1 MSPRSASQT
10 FAAPRLQTYIRPPFG
25 RDLWVSRARGS
36 QTVHEYTV
44 PKQRFT
50 AEVVLPDGPPARMT
64 FFHGQNAL
72 THTGRERP
80 SDVLNGL
87 ATFLPALDANGRFI
101 LLNVEA
107 LRMVSVSV
115 DEEWTDALA
124 EAGDTEDDVRDI
136 TATIARVEVTL
147 DDGSRLT
154 GMVRYELPESGR
166 RLQDY
171 LNVGDRFLA
180 LIDHETIRFIGRR
193 WVTSIVA
200 LDAMGGAQ

>member
-1 MSPRSASQT
+1 
-10 FAAPRLQTYIRPPFG
+10 
-25 RDLWVSRARGS
+25 
-36 QTVHEYTV
+36 VHEYTI

-50 AEVVLPDGPPARMT
+50 AEVVFSDGRTARLT
-64 FFHGQNAL
+64 FFHGQNAP

-87 ATFLPALDANGRFI
+87 STFLPTLDAHDRLI
-101 LLNVEA
+101 LVNVDA

-115 DEEWTDALA
+115 DEEWTHAL
-124 EAGDTEDDVRDI
+124 GDTEDDVRDI
-136 TATIARVEVTL
+136 TATVTGIEVTL

-171 LNVGDRFLA
+171 LNLGDRFLA

-193 WVTSIVA
+193 WVASIVG
-200 LDAMGGAQ
+200 LDAIRGDQ